1 MSSAR
6 NDPPSLVTRLGGL
19 GLPRQRSG
27 SPRPRVLQTKVDRE
41 LEAKIK
47 SSAGLARVTVS
58 QWLYECTQQALTR
71 EALAPRP
78 DAAGVTKLRLRS
90 SESASVTLRLSEASS
105 AADAEA
111 LLELS
116 SGSTVLHLRLGATDL
131 RRLAAALE
139 RQALELEQ
147 HTESS
152 T

>member
-1 MSSAR
+1 
-6 NDPPSLVTRLGGL
+6 
-19 GLPRQRSG
+19 
-27 SPRPRVLQTKVDRE
+27 VDRE